1 MHAQCGTTHTH
12 THQVCVPYNVLV
24 DAGDAYSI
32 TITADQAVINT
43 LRTTI
48 VDSQLRLTT
57 TQPGFSTQ
65 QPIRVTVTLP
75 PGSLEGVQVASP
87 QSSVVVQGPAG
98 GDTLTATHTGA
109 GGLFLL
115 DLNASSLTVNAAG
128 CDGTVIAL
136 VAYSLLHS
144 TASILAN
151 GSIGDASVFASGTG
165 NVYLDGVE
173 GQVQVGLQGIGS
185 VYVNPEGG
193 MSRHAECASCHPH
206 CRVCG
211 GDWHG
216 VWAGQG
222 LPRALG
228 GLHCHGTCGVQPV
241 YSHLMS
247 APRVLVRRLGSS
259 PRSFPCN

>member
-151 GSIGDASVFASGTG
+151 GSSATPLCLPVAPATSTWMAWRGRCRSACRASAASMSTLREVCRDTLSVRPVIRTAEYVEVTGTASGLG
-165 NVYLDGVE
+165 KVYHAP
-173 GQVQVGLQGIGS
+173 S
-185 VYVNPEGG
+185 VDCTVT
-193 MSRHAECASCHPH
+193 
-206 CRVCG
+206 VL
-211 GDWHG
+211 
-216 VWAGQG
+216 V
-222 LPRALG
+222 
-228 GLHCHGTCGVQPV
+228 V
-241 YSHLMS
+241 YSQCI
-247 APRVLVRRLGSS
+247 AT
-259 PRSFPCN
+259 